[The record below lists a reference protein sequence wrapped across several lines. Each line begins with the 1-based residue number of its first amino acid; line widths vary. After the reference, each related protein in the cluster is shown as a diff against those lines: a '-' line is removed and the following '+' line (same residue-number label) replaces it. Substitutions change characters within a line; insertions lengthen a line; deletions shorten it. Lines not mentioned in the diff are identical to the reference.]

1 MIGENGNFLKAK
13 KKFKKKGKI
22 RKLFQSNFYYIL
34 SILILLI
41 IIVILDIIIFDK
53 RKKNKIPAEPKVQIP
68 IRKNNDSTWFLL
80 NMTEIINNY
89 VELIP
94 SEYEKSRNGY
104 RKELEEIS
112 LLKVYSEN
120 DERNIKL
127 FKDKMSEKFRKNSS
141 LVKNLFIT
149 KTCGLGNQICALNN
163 IIYYAEILGIQN
175 IYLNA
180 AYNNWY
186 IKDKVTTDK
195 ISISLLNQTDINCNS
210 IDTFCGHIYFDFFF
224 PVVFRPPARAIILKD
239 EIKRNMPKIN
249 TDKDDLYIY
258 IRTGD
263 VFENKGNSY
272 SPSPYCF
279 YQKILKQFSFK
290 KIYLISMDDKSPVI
304 KRLLT
309 EYPQIIHQIH
319 SVDYDFSTIMN
330 SHNLVNCYSSFAQ
343 TGIFFN
349 DVIDNLWEFDFYKM
363 GDRVHH
369 FHHDFDKLNHE
380 FNIYMMKPSEN
391 YTDIM
396 FYWRNED
403 YQRQV
408 LFEEN
413 CKYDFVKK
421 KSTETVF

>member
-22 RKLFQSNFYYIL
+22 RKLIQSNFYYIL

-210 IDTFCGHIYFDFFF
+210 INTFCGHIYFDFFF
-224 PVVFRPPARAIILKD
+224 PVVFRPPPRAIILKD

-249 TDKDDLYIY
+249 TDKDDLYI
-258 IRTGD
+258 
-263 VFENKGNSY
+263 
-272 SPSPYCF
+272 
-279 YQKILKQFSFK
+279 L
-290 KIYLISMDDKSPVI
+290 
-304 KRLLT
+304 
-309 EYPQIIHQIH
+309 
-319 SVDYDFSTIMN
+319 
-330 SHNLVNCYSSFAQ
+330 
-343 TGIFFN
+343 
-349 DVIDNLWEFDFYKM
+349 
-363 GDRVHH
+363 
-369 FHHDFDKLNHE
+369 
-380 FNIYMMKPSEN
+380 
-391 YTDIM
+391 
-396 FYWRNED
+396 
-403 YQRQV
+403 
-408 LFEEN
+408 
-413 CKYDFVKK
+413 
-421 KSTETVF
+421 